1 MHSAIG
7 LRWLLVRRC
16 RALVS
21 GTARAGSTA
30 APSGRRRL
38 PADGPG
44 LAEFVAGSAAPAA
57 PPPEG
62 AELPVPLG
70 ATELEHGLGR
80 RVLFVVHGCQMNV
93 NDTEVAWA
101 VLQQAG
107 YQRAENIS
115 EADVVLIMTCSIRE
129 GAETK
134 IWNKLENYKR
144 LKASKGYTGSQ
155 FKVGVLGCMAERLR
169 QRLVEADVGVDLVA
183 GPDSYRHL
191 PRLLAQPEDAGA
203 AVHVQ
208 LSLEE
213 TYADVQP
220 VRLDPHAPAAYV
232 TIMRGCDNMCTYCIV
247 PFTRGRERS
256 RPLDSVVEEVRRL
269 SEQGVREVTLLGQN
283 VNSYRDTSGS
293 ERSSAEAT
301 RLAAG
306 FSTVYRPKTGGTRFA
321 DLLSAVADVDPEM
334 RVRFTSPH
342 PKDFPD
348 EVLRV
353 IAERPNVCSCLHLP
367 AQSGSSRVLADMR
380 RGYTREAYLELV
392 RHVRRMVPGVAL
404 TSDFIAGF
412 CGETEADFEET
423 LSLMREV
430 GYQYC
435 FLFAYSRRE
444 KTRAHHRLVDD
455 VPPAE
460 KQRRVAEM
468 ARLYRAMAQQLN
480 TRQVGSTQIVLL
492 ERPSPR
498 SPDSLLGRNDAN
510 VKVIVPRLWAGA
522 PLAAGQYVA
531 VEVTGAS
538 SEVLHG
544 RPLERITLQEFARQH
559 DPPSAPNELLGASP
573 EASQCIA

>member
-21 GTARAGSTA
+21 GTARAASTA

-115 EADVVLIMTCSIRE
+115 EADVVFIMTCSIRE

-283 VNSYRDTSGS
+283 VNSYRDMSGS
-293 ERSSAEAT
+293 RNSAKAT

-480 TRQVGSTQIVLL
+480 TRQVGSTQLVLL

-510 VKVIVPRLWAGA
+510 VKVIVPRRWAGA

-544 RPLERITLQEFARQH
+544 RPLERTTLQEFARQH
-559 DPPSAPNELLGASP
+559 DPPSAPNELLGDDP
-573 EASQCIA
+573 EASQCVV

>member
-1 MHSAIG
+1 
-7 LRWLLVRRC
+7 
-16 RALVS
+16 
-21 GTARAGSTA
+21 
-30 APSGRRRL
+30 
-38 PADGPG
+38 
-44 LAEFVAGSAAPAA
+44 
-57 PPPEG
+57 
-62 AELPVPLG
+62 
-70 ATELEHGLGR
+70 
-80 RVLFVVHGCQMNV
+80 
-93 NDTEVAWA
+93 
-101 VLQQAG
+101 
-107 YQRAENIS
+107 
-115 EADVVLIMTCSIRE
+115 
-129 GAETK
+129 
-134 IWNKLENYKR
+134 
-144 LKASKGYTGSQ
+144 
-155 FKVGVLGCMAERLR
+155 MAERLR
-169 QRLVEADVGVDLVA
+169 RRLVEADVGVDLVA

-220 VRLDPHAPAAYV
+220 VRLDPHAPAAFV
-232 TIMRGCDNMCTYCIV
+232 TVMRGCDNMCTYCIV

-256 RPLDSVVEEVRRL
+256 RPLDSVVAEVRRL
-269 SEQGVREVTLLGQN
+269 SESGVREVTLLGQN
-283 VNSYRDTSGS
+283 VNSYRDTSRARGG
-293 ERSSAEAT
+293 AGDEAT

-348 EVLRV
+348 EVLRA

-367 AQSGSSRVLADMR
+367 AQSGSSRVLASMR
-380 RGYTREAYLELV
+380 RGYTREAYLSLV
-392 RHVRRMVPGVAL
+392 RRARRLVPGVAL

-412 CGETEADFEET
+412 CGETEAEFGET
-423 LSLMREV
+423 LSLMRQV

-480 TRQVGSTQIVLL
+480 ARQVGGTQLVLL

-498 SPDSLLGRNDAN
+498 SAGALLGRNDAN
-510 VKVIVPRLWAGA
+510 VKVIVPARALPGA

-531 VEVTGAS
+531 VEVTGSS

-544 RPLERITLQEFARQH
+544 RPLERTTLQEFARQH
-559 DPPSAPNELLGASP
+559 GPPPDLHAMGP
-573 EASQCIA
+573 EAEQCAA

>member
-1 MHSAIG
+1 
-7 LRWLLVRRC
+7 
-16 RALVS
+16 
-21 GTARAGSTA
+21 
-30 APSGRRRL
+30 
-38 PADGPG
+38 
-44 LAEFVAGSAAPAA
+44 
-57 PPPEG
+57 
-62 AELPVPLG
+62 
-70 ATELEHGLGR
+70 
-80 RVLFVVHGCQMNV
+80 
-93 NDTEVAWA
+93 
-101 VLQQAG
+101 
-107 YQRAENIS
+107 
-115 EADVVLIMTCSIRE
+115 
-129 GAETK
+129 
-134 IWNKLENYKR
+134 
-144 LKASKGYTGSQ
+144 
-155 FKVGVLGCMAERLR
+155 MAERLR
-169 QRLVEADVGVDLVA
+169 RRLVEADIGVDLVA

-256 RPLDSVVEEVRRL
+256 RPLDSVVAEVRRL
-269 SEQGVREVTLLGQN
+269 SEQGVKEVTLLGQN
-283 VNSYRDTSGS
+283 VNSYRDMSKVARPRRSGGDGGRGGEKS
-293 ERSSAEAT
+293 GDGDVETT

-380 RGYTREAYLELV
+380 RGYTREAYLALV

-412 CGETEADFEET
+412 CGETEADFAET

-455 VPPAE
+455 VPPEE
-460 KQRRVAEM
+460 KQRRVSEM
-468 ARLYRAMAQQLN
+468 AKLYRHMVQELNSRQL
-480 TRQVGSTQIVLL
+480 GSTQLVLL

-498 SPDSLLGRNDAN
+498 SPEFLLGRNDAN
-510 VKVIVPRLWAGA
+510 VKVIVPRQWSGT
-522 PLAAGQYVA
+522 PLEPGRYVA
-531 VEVTGAS
+531 VEVVGSS

-544 RPLERITLQEFARQH
+544 RPLETLTLQEFARQCGSSSTVAV
-559 DPPSAPNELLGASP
+559 DGGRTSSEVGRSVA
-573 EASQCIA
+573 